1 MASEELKRIIKE
13 GAAKEQGSGSELSCL
28 RPFELLD
35 ADCLAG
41 LELAEEKVSY
51 EAGDTVV
58 VTGQFDGTL
67 LYGLI
72 SGTARIV
79 RPAVKAGD
87 FDVQEANEGDVVG
100 LAELLASGETSPSG
114 IGITALTD
122 LEILL
127 FDGDLLLEACKADR
141 KVADGLLRYAAQQWL
156 ASSRPAD
163 TEAHR
168 DLRIY
173 RHLISLAERDGEKS
187 VIREMPRHSQ
197 LAEQC
202 GVTDRDAAA
211 AVALLIDKGIV
222 RRDYPSLVIED
233 MAALRAS
240 AY

>member
-13 GAAKEQGSGSELSCL
+13 GAAKEQGSGSELSRL

-79 RPAVKAGD
+79 
-87 FDVQEANEGDVVG
+87 
-100 LAELLASGETSPSG
+100 
-114 IGITALTD
+114 
-122 LEILL
+122 
-127 FDGDLLLEACKADR
+127 
-141 KVADGLLRYAAQQWL
+141 
-156 ASSRPAD
+156 RPAD

-211 AVALLIDKGIV
+211 AVALLIEKGIV